1 MRVRRLLGLALASL
15 ALAGTGVTV
24 SHAASAAAPQVS
36 WGDCKYGGGAPV
48 KHSSG
53 YWYCQ
58 GGTYD
63 GQRIYGST
71 GY

>member
-1 MRVRRLLGLALASL
+1 MRVRRLLGLALATL
-15 ALAGTGVTV
+15 AFAGMSVTG
-24 SHAASAAAPQVS
+24 SFAAEAAAPQVS
-36 WGDCKYGGGAPV
+36 WADCKYGGGQQV

-63 GQRIYGST
+63 GQRISGSS

>member
-1 MRVRRLLGLALASL
+1 MRVRRLLGLALATL
-15 ALAGTGVTV
+15 AFAGMSVTG
-24 SHAASAAAPQVS
+24 SFAAEAAAPQVS
-36 WGDCKYGGGAPV
+36 WADCKYGGGYPV

-63 GQRIYGST
+63 GQRVYGSS